1 MVCIS
6 VAQPDLAQL
15 SLDTRTEQSRNL
27 PSLKMTDQAYQ
38 SEGDNCSQ
46 KKKYSRKELDDLK
59 ALAKYKEA
67 FDTFDWNKTSN
78 IATHSLV
85 WALRR
90 VGCNPT
96 ETEMLDFIN
105 NVDDGSGNVS
115 FQDFCSILTELHKEF
130 DTEELFRNAFRAFYK
145 DEEGNIPAEEM
156 RFVLS
161 NLPGRPSHAEVHQ
174 MINTV
179 DRNNDGRIRN

>member
-1 MVCIS
+1 M
-6 VAQPDLAQL
+6 
-15 SLDTRTEQSRNL
+15 
-27 PSLKMTDQAYQ
+27 
-38 SEGDNCSQ
+38 
-46 KKKYSRKELDDLK
+46 
-59 ALAKYKEA
+59 
-67 FDTFDWNKTSN
+67 
-78 IATHSLV
+78 V

-145 DEEGNIPAEEM
+145 DEEGEELNCFM
-156 RFVLS
+156 NFFFDF
-161 NLPGRPSHAEVHQ
+161 HQ
-174 MINTV
+174 FF
-179 DRNNDGRIRN
+179 

>member
-6 VAQPDLAQL
+6 VVQPDLAQL

-78 IATHSLV
+78 IATHV
-85 WALRR
+85 
-90 VGCNPT
+90 
-96 ETEMLDFIN
+96 
-105 NVDDGSGNVS
+105 
-115 FQDFCSILTELHKEF
+115 SILNF
-130 DTEELFRNAFRAFYK
+130 
-145 DEEGNIPAEEM
+145 
-156 RFVLS
+156 
-161 NLPGRPSHAEVHQ
+161 LPKSQAHFNVNEASPIFPNCSSLY
-174 MINTV
+174 MYIK
-179 DRNNDGRIRN
+179 

>member
-6 VAQPDLAQL
+6 VVQPDLAQL

-78 IATHSLV
+78 IATHVSISEF
-85 WALRR
+85 
-90 VGCNPT
+90 PT
-96 ETEMLDFIN
+96 KVT
-105 NVDDGSGNVS
+105 SS
-115 FQDFCSILTELHKEF
+115 F
-130 DTEELFRNAFRAFYK
+130 
-145 DEEGNIPAEEM
+145 
-156 RFVLS
+156 
-161 NLPGRPSHAEVHQ
+161 
-174 MINTV
+174 
-179 DRNNDGRIRN
+179 